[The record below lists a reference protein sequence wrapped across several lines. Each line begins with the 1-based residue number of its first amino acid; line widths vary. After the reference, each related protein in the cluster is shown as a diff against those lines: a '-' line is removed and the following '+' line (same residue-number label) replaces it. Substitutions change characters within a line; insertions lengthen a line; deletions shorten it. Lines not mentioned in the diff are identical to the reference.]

1 MTTRLVCADLGYSCD
16 WMTAGAEISEVVGH
30 AVGHLREEH
39 RVAVDSPVLRTY
51 VQAHA
56 EEAHDESGQLL
67 SRDRLPARVG
77 RVATRYRSVTMA
89 GRASIVMVSIAAL
102 LMIALL
108 YRTQTHAAAIQDKSA
123 LIAQSGR
130 GINEHT
136 DSLLQLNKTN
146 ELTGDIRDSLTPLDR
161 DLREISS
168 LSGAAAS
175 NLESINSSS
184 LSIEGSSKSIDT
196 STRAIDR
203 DVRAI
208 AEAIPAVNTRLE
220 GINGNAAGILSTA
233 ESLARGID
241 LIGSDLDATAGLATQ
256 VLGDA
261 QGIRTRLSTTRHYAS
276 CIDNGLNGGSDCE
289 RKHTP

>member
-1 MTTRLVCADLGYSCD
+1 MTTRLVCADLGYSCG

-30 AVGHLREEH
+30 AVDHLREEH

-56 EEAHDESGQLL
+56 EEAHGESGQLL
-67 SRDRLPARVG
+67 GRDRLPAPVG
-77 RVATRYRSVTMA
+77 RAATRYRSITMA
-89 GRASIVMVSIAAL
+89 GRVSIVMVSIAAL

-108 YRTQTHAAAIQDKSA
+108 YRTQMHAAAIQEKSA
-123 LIAQSGR
+123 SIAQSGR
-130 GINEHT
+130 GINVYT

-146 ELTGDIRDSLTPLDR
+146 ELTGDIRDSLTPLNR
-161 DLREISS
+161 DLRGISS

-175 NLESINSSS
+175 NLESIEYSSR
-184 LSIEGSSKSIDT
+184 SIEGSSSSIET

-203 DVRAI
+203 DAKSI
-208 AEAIPAVNTRLE
+208 ADAIPAINTRLE
-220 GINGNAAGILSTA
+220 GIDGNAVGILSTA

-241 LIGSDLDATAGLATQ
+241 LIGSDLDSTAGLATQ
-256 VLGDA
+256 VLRDA
-261 QGIRTRLSTTRHYAS
+261 QGIRTRLSTTNHYAS
-276 CIDNGLNGGSDCE
+276 CIDNGLNGGSECE

>member
-16 WMTAGAEISEVVGH
+16 WMTAGAEISEVVGQ

-39 RVAVDSPVLRTY
+39 RVAVDSPALRTY

-67 SRDRLPARVG
+67 SRHRLPTPVA
-77 RVATRYRSVTMA
+77 RVATRYRRITMA
-89 GRASIVMVSIAAL
+89 GRVSIVMVSIAAL

-108 YRTQTHAAAIQDKSA
+108 YRTQTNAAAIQEKAA

-146 ELTGDIRDSLTPLDR
+146 ELAGDIRDSLAPLNR
-161 DLREISS
+161 DMGEISS

-184 LSIEGSSKSIDT
+184 RSIEGSAKSIDT

-208 AEAIPAVNTRLE
+208 ADAIPAVNTRLE

-241 LIGSDLDATAGLATQ
+241 LIGSDLDSTAGLATQ
-256 VLGDA
+256 VLRDA
-261 QGIRTRLSTTRHYAS
+261 QGIRTRLDTTRHYAS

-289 RKHTP
+289 RKHNR